1 MADYRIFETASFLE
15 DLAAAP
21 ASQRLRLAAK
31 LNGYVY
37 PFLRRAP
44 RDHPQA
50 RLLRDHRP
58 EAWRWRMGD
67 WRAFYVI
74 DDGAGVV
81 WMVALALRRDAY
93 KK

>member
-1 MADYRIFETASFLE
+1 MADYRILETPTFLE

-21 ASQRLRLAAK
+21 SFQRLRLAAK

-50 RLLRDHRP
+50 RLLRNYQP
-58 EAWRWRMGD
+58 ETWRWRMGD
-67 WRAFYVI
+67 WRAFYQL
-74 DDGAGVV
+74 DDEARLVL
-81 WMVALALRRDAY
+81 MVSLALRRDAY
-93 KK
+93 RK